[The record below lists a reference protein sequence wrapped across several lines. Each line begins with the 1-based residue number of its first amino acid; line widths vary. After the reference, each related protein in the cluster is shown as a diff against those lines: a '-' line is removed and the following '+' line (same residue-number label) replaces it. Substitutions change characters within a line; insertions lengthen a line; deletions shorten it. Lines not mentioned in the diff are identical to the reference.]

1 MRLPAQLLQRNLKSH
16 KKDFGH
22 VLVLAGSR
30 GLSGAAVLCSQAAM
44 RAGCGMVTLGIPK
57 SLNIAM
63 EIKLT
68 EVMTKP
74 LAETAQITLSPKARS
89 EIKKFAEKIDILV
102 LGPGLST
109 NRSTQALIRTLIM
122 SIDKPAIVDADG
134 LNALVGYLDDLKLQT
149 QKLDSVRILTPH
161 PGEMAKLLGVTSDFV
176 QRKRENIAKKFAKE
190 HNVIVVLKG
199 YRTIVAA
206 PKGEI
211 YINKTGNPG
220 MATAGSGDVLT
231 GIIAAFLG
239 QELKAYQA
247 TKFAVYV
254 HGLAGDLAAKEKG
267 QLGLIASDI
276 IEKIPQAIIKR
287 RK

>member
-89 EIKKFAEKIDILV
+89 EIKKFAEKIDILFF
-102 LGPGLST
+102 
-109 NRSTQALIRTLIM
+109 LI
-122 SIDKPAIVDADG
+122 
-134 LNALVGYLDDLKLQT
+134 
-149 QKLDSVRILTPH
+149 
-161 PGEMAKLLGVTSDFV
+161 F
-176 QRKRENIAKKFAKE
+176 F
-190 HNVIVVLKG
+190 
-199 YRTIVAA
+199 
-206 PKGEI
+206 
-211 YINKTGNPG
+211 
-220 MATAGSGDVLT
+220 
-231 GIIAAFLG
+231 
-239 QELKAYQA
+239 
-247 TKFAVYV
+247 
-254 HGLAGDLAAKEKG
+254 
-267 QLGLIASDI
+267 
-276 IEKIPQAIIKR
+276 
-287 RK
+287 